1 MSAELQ
7 NIIFPAESVV
17 NPNIT
22 TCFSVNTGTDSAV
35 EGDEEFVVSVI
46 DANGDPAD
54 TVLITAPSTIN
65 VVIQDNTGE
74 FQSQILQLF
83 HTPLYSNNLE
93 LVADFETEV
102 SISEDEGPVQICVS
116 LSATSFE
123 NPVVLQAVTEPGT
136 ASSKIQQCNILLQ
149 ISS

>member
-1 MSAELQ
+1 MSPELQ

-22 TCFSVNTGTDSAV
+22 ICFSVNTGTDSAV

-65 VVIQDNTGE
+65 VVIQDDTGE
-74 FQSQILQLF
+74 FQSQNF
-83 HTPLYSNNLE
+83 ATFSYPTPLQK
-93 LVADFETEV
+93 FRTR
-102 SISEDEGPVQICVS
+102 C
-116 LSATSFE
+116 
-123 NPVVLQAVTEPGT
+123 
-136 ASSKIQQCNILLQ
+136 
-149 ISS
+149 